1 MLLMVGKGIRRVICH
16 VIHTYAK
23 QNNKYMANYNNCLE
37 SIFLMYLDGSNSY
50 RQGMSQKLVKKLYKF
65 DEDFIKNSN
74 ETSSKGYI
82 FEVDVE
88 YPKRFI

>member
-1 MLLMVGKGIRRVICH
+1 MSAPGLAWQACFKKSGVELKLLANTDMLLMVGKGIRRVICH

-50 RQGMSQKLVKKLYKF
+50 R
-65 DEDFIKNSN
+65 
-74 ETSSKGYI
+74 
-82 FEVDVE
+82 
-88 YPKRFI
+88 